1 MTWKQQIDDYERGIV
16 EALDNIAN
24 ICDRIDKHLTPAPR
38 TTGPV
43 QYLSGRWKL
52 RDGTMY
58 GR

>member
-1 MTWKQQIDDYERGIV
+1 MDPELQAQIEDL
-16 EALDNIAN
+16 AAFAKLLNQ
-24 ICDRIDKHLTPAPR
+24 RIDTLAGTPTPTAVVVP
-38 TTGPV
+38 

>member
-24 ICDRIDKHLTPAPR
+24 ICDRIDQHLTPGPR

-43 QYLSGRWKL
+43 QYLSGR
-52 RDGTMY
+52 
-58 GR
+58 